1 MNQAATTTDRLAIN
15 AIRSLSM
22 DAVQAANSGHP
33 GMPMGMAPAAYWLW
47 AKHLKHNPANPN
59 WADRDRFVL
68 SAGHGSALL
77 YSLLHLFGYGLTL
90 EDLAQF
96 RQWGSKTPGHPEF
109 GHTLG
114 VELTTGPLGA
124 GISTA
129 VGFAMAEAHLAER
142 FNTDAAQVV
151 DHTTWVIAGDGCLQ
165 EGISSEACSLA
176 GHLGLGK
183 LIVIYDDN
191 QITIDGATE
200 LSFTEDVKARYLA
213 YNWQVIEVPGDG
225 NDLVAID
232 AAFRAAKAELNKPTL
247 IKLQSKIGFGSPN
260 KQGSHSVHGSPLG
273 DDEIKLTKQA
283 LGYPELEPFTVPDA
297 VYQATAQVIKQGAL
311 LEAQWQQVCHAQAEV
326 SPELAAQFQQ
336 QLSGHLPVALSSLM
350 PSFDVGTSM
359 ATRVAS
365 GTVINALMPNLP
377 FVLGGS
383 ADLTPS
389 NNTHFEGAVD
399 YQQGSYAGRY
409 VRYGVREHAMGAVLN
424 GLNVHG
430 GLRAYAGT
438 FLVFADYL
446 RPQLRLAA
454 LSKYPSIFVFT
465 HDSIGVGEDGPTHQP
480 VETVASL
487 RSIIGLRVFRPCDAH
502 ETAQSWQFVL
512 ENKDAPA
519 TLLFSRQNLPI
530 YAQTQAE
537 GQTAKGAYAL
547 NDVAN
552 PDVILLASGSE
563 VQLAVEAEKIL
574 VQQGV
579 AARIVSVPC
588 MELFAD
594 QDAVYQESLLP
605 ANVPARVAIEAG
617 IDMGWHKYLGTY
629 GKFVGMSTYGAS
641 APGATCFEKFG
652 FTAQNVVA
660 NALASIDS
668 TKK

>member
-1 MNQAATTTDRLAIN
+1 
-15 AIRSLSM
+15 M
-22 DAVQAANSGHP
+22 DAVQSANSGHP

-59 WADRDRFVL
+59 WEDRDRFVL

-77 YSLLHLFGYGLTL
+77 YSLLHLSGYGLTL
-90 EDLAQF
+90 EDLSQF

-109 GHTLG
+109 GHTIG

-129 VGFAMAEAHLAER
+129 VGLAMAEAHLAER
-142 FNTDAAQVV
+142 FNKESANVV

-165 EGISSEACSLA
+165 EGISSEASSLA

-191 QITIDGATE
+191 QITIDGNTE
-200 LSFTEDVKARYLA
+200 LSFTEDVKARYES
-213 YNWQVIEVPGDG
+213 YNWQVIEVAGDG
-225 NDLVAID
+225 NDLAAID
-232 AAFRAAKAELNKPTL
+232 QAFLDAKAETQKPTL
-247 IKLQSKIGFGSPN
+247 IKLATKIGFGSPN

-283 LGYPELEPFTVPDA
+283 LGYTELEPFTVPST
-297 VYQATAQVIKQGAL
+297 VYEHMQNVLVKGE
-311 LEAQWQQVCHAQAEV
+311 EAQAKWDETLTRLKEV
-326 SPELAAQFQQ
+326 SPATAEEYAQQMSGEL
-336 QLSGHLPVALSSLM
+336 PIALTDVL
-350 PSFDVGTSM
+350 PSFDVGTSV
-359 ATRVAS
+359 ATRSAS
-365 GTVINALMPNLP
+365 GAFLNAAMPSLP
-377 FVLGGS
+377 SVLGGS

-389 NNTHFEGAVD
+389 NNTHFQGAVD
-399 YQQGSYAGRY
+399 FQQGSYAGRY

-438 FLVFADYL
+438 FLVFADYM

-487 RSIIGLRVFRPCDAH
+487 RSIIGLRVFRPCDAN
-502 ETAQSWQFVL
+502 ETTQAWQFML

-519 TLLFSRQNLPI
+519 TILLSRQNLPI
-530 YAQTQAE
+530 YAETGVAN
-537 GQTAKGAYAL
+537 QTAKGAYAL
-547 NDVAN
+547 NDVSN
-552 PDVILLASGSE
+552 PDVLLMASGSE
-563 VQLAVEAEKIL
+563 VQLAVEAEKELLEKGIR
-574 VQQGV
+574 
-579 AARIVSVPC
+579 ARVISVPC
-588 MELFAD
+588 MELFEE
-594 QDAVYQESLLP
+594 QSESYKAALMP
-605 ANVPARVAIEAG
+605 ASVKARVAIEAG

-629 GKFVGMSTYGAS
+629 GKFVGMSSYGAS

-652 FTAQNVVA
+652 FTKENVIA
-660 NALASIDS
+660 NAMDSLA
-668 TKK
+668 TL